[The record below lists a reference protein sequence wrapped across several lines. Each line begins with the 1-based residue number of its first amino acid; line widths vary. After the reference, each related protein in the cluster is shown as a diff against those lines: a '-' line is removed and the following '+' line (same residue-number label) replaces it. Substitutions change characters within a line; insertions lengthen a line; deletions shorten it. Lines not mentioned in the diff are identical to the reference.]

1 MPLPRALRRAKP
13 RSPMRCTAYV
23 ADSQPLV
30 GDRRARRP
38 SSMRRHRGSPPGI
51 AAGDRQQTCPTA
63 WHRPGAAGGGRLAS
77 FSRPQ
82 DGDDPRPHRHRRP
95 CARQLQPNAFARRHQ
110 RSDPH
115 AALSCAGGSSLKPMW
130 RRMIARPARS
140 RPSAPRPRPAP
151 WLRLAHPRPRRPPAQ
166 RRRRPAIGC
175 RLGMRPHRDPAC
187 WPRPRRRGRCSSPS
201 PR

>member
-1 MPLPRALRRAKP
+1 LSHASAACFAARKASLSHALHSLCRGFIAPRRRSA
-13 RSPMRCTAYV
+13 RTAAV
-23 ADSQPLV
+23 FDAP
-30 GDRRARRP
+30 P
-38 SSMRRHRGSPPGI
+38 SGV

-130 RRMIARPARS
+130 RRMIARLAHS

-151 WLRLAHPRPRRPPAQ
+151 WLRLAHPRPRRLAAQ

-175 RLGMRPHRDPAC
+175 RLGMRPHRDPAR